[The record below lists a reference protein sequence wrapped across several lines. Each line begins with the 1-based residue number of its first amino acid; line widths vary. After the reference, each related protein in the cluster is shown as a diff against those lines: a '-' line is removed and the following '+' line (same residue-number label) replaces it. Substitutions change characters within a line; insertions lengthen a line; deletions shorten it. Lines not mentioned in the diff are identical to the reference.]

1 MGDIEDLMDQANQAR
16 VDELEGLINKA
27 REGYYNDIPEV
38 SDEVYDAWIDELSE
52 FKANSPAVT
61 AIGAPVPKVSEWQ
74 KVRHEIA
81 MGSLNKVQTPEEMT
95 AWILKVSQGEFRQLL
110 VTEKLDGIS
119 ISVAYVKGAFSQAL
133 TRGDGTIGEDISANV
148 VKMQGVPGRL
158 KTRKTVNLR
167 GEVVLRKTDHAKYFP
182 DYANPRNAA
191 SGIAKRFDGEGS
203 DRLTIYFY
211 QVADGID
218 FETEGE
224 QFEWLE
230 DQGLLTPNWWITGMT
245 PGVKT
250 PHDLWVDYQQ
260 TTRAELDYEI
270 DGLVV
275 RLANMADQI
284 ELGEQ
289 DGRPLGATAFKFT
302 PMTRETVLRRIEWQV
317 GGSGRITPVGIFDP
331 VRLVGAEVTNA
342 SLYNMRYI
350 KELGIDVGATVMVV
364 RANDVIPRIVSVVKP
379 TPTVAFAPDTCP
391 ACYESLEM
399 QGEYLVCTN
408 EAGCSAQNVG
418 RVIRYVK
425 ALGIKEWGDILVEK
439 LVESGLVENVSD
451 LYRLDVNQLSNIER
465 MGERSAR
472 AVLKTL
478 KARNPIPIHEL
489 LGALSIAGSGKSTFK
504 QLLDAGYDTVDK
516 LKAAD
521 VETLARVE
529 GLGPVKASTIH
540 GWFRDH
546 GRLVDD
552 LLDAGVKIQERITGV
567 MSGKLVCFTGSLST
581 PRGELVKL
589 VTDAGGEVKNSV
601 TKKLTYLVMSDPK
614 SNSSKAKAARKNGTT
629 CISEDDLLELL
640 EV

>member
-1 MGDIEDLMDQANQAR
+1 MGDTDDLMDQVNQAR
-16 VDELEGLINKA
+16 IDELETLINKA
-27 REGYYNDIPEV
+27 REDYYNDTPEV
-38 SDEVYDAWIDELSE
+38 LDEAYDAWIDELSGL
-52 FKANSPAVT
+52 KIDSSAVT
-61 AIGAPVPKVSEWQ
+61 AIGAPVSKASEWK

-81 MGSLNKVQTPEEMT
+81 MGSLTKVNTLEEMT
-95 AWILKVSQGEFRQLL
+95 AWILKVSQGKFQQLL
-110 VTEKLDGIS
+110 VSEKLDGIS
-119 ISVAYVKGAFSQAL
+119 ISVIYVKGAFSQAV
-133 TRGDGTIGEDISANV
+133 TRGDGIIGEDISTNV

-158 KTRKTVNLR
+158 KTRKTVKLR
-167 GEVVLRKTDHAKYFP
+167 GEIVLRKTDHAKYFP

-191 SGIAKRFDGEGS
+191 SGIAKRLDGEGS
-203 DRLTIYFY
+203 DHLTLYFY
-211 QVADGID
+211 QVADGVD
-218 FETEGE
+218 FDTEGE

-230 DQGLLTPNWWITGMT
+230 DQGLLTPNWYVTGMT

-250 PHDLWVDYQQ
+250 PQDLWVDYQQ

-275 RLANMADQI
+275 RLANMANQI

-331 VRLVGAEVTNA
+331 VKLVGAEVTNA
-342 SLYNMRYI
+342 SLYNMKYI
-350 KELGIDVGATVMVV
+350 RELGLDVGATVMVV

-391 ACYESLEM
+391 ACYEPLEM
-399 QGEYLVCTN
+399 QGEYLVCPN
-408 EAGCSAQNVG
+408 ESGCSAQNVG

-425 ALGIKEWGDILVEK
+425 ALDIKEWGDVLVAK
-439 LVESGLVENVSD
+439 LVESGLVEDVSD
-451 LYRLDVNQLSNIER
+451 LYGLDVEQLSNIER

-478 KARNPIPIHEL
+478 KARNPIPIQEL
-489 LGALSIAGSGKSTFK
+489 LGALSIPGSGKSTFK

-516 LKAAD
+516 IKAAD
-521 VETLARVE
+521 VEALAKVE
-529 GLGPVKASTIH
+529 GLGPVKAATIH
-540 GWFRDH
+540 DWFRVS

-552 LLDAGVKIQERITGV
+552 LLEAGVKIQERITGV
-567 MSGKLVCFTGSLST
+567 MSGKLVCFTGSLSM

-589 VTDAGGEVKNSV
+589 VVEAGGEVKNSV

-629 CISEDDLLELL
+629 CISEDELLELL